1 MKVVSKKRRNY
12 YVEGGDAKKY
22 EDYQYLLLG

>member
-1 MKVVSKKRRNY
+1 MKVVSQKMRNH

-22 EDYQYLLLG
+22 EDYQYLLFC